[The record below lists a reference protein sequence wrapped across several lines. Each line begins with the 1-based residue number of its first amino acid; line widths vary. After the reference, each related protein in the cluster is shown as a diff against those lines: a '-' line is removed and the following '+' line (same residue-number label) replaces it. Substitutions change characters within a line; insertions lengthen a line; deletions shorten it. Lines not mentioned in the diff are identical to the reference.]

1 MWQIF
6 RQLDVE
12 GDGQLDVL
20 QLRKTLSIYP
30 SEGPFTDISI
40 MVTALKLCSLTPGQ
54 CRLYRYHSSLF
65 ATVCEILKLDTC
77 SSWSNV
83 ESRSWWASTV
93 VQSIEQNVGL
103 LSQLLCRDQLR
114 LKQCVIQFSFLCCAG
129 MVDVYSSHSMDTRH
143 HATSIL
149 DVSCTICGE
158 YLKGHS
164 SADWP
169 IFFSCSIKSL
179 IYHIFTYK
187 VWTLNFYH
195 KGPEIWSFIMTLG
208 NSELCR

>member
-65 ATVCEILKLDTC
+65 ATVCEILKLDRHGC

-149 DVSCTICGE
+149 DVSYNLWWIF
-158 YLKGHS
+158 KGTLQRRLTY
-164 SADWP
+164 
-169 IFFSCSIKSL
+169 IFFLFNKKFNISHFHLQSL
-179 IYHIFTYK
+179 DSQF
-187 VWTLNFYH
+187 L
-195 KGPEIWSFIMTLG
+195 P
-208 NSELCR
+208 